1 MTSTPQPPPH
11 DDGNGNDA
19 TSTRPT
25 LPRRPT
31 AKIKEALA
39 ARDALATAL
48 TRAGIQI
55 PAMDVRTPWPDDDND
70 GDRQAHTSNRAAE
83 TRYALVHLGVV
94 SAPVAHA
101 LADVITRGAA
111 Q

>member
-1 MTSTPQPPPH
+1 MTSTLQPPPH
-11 DDGNGNDA
+11 DNGNADDA
-19 TSTRPT
+19 TSTRST
-25 LPRRPT
+25 PRPPT

-39 ARDALATAL
+39 ARDALAVAL

-55 PAMDVRTPWPDDDND
+55 PAMDVRTPWPDDDD
-70 GDRQAHTSNRAAE
+70 SDAERQDHTSARAAE

-101 LADVITRGAA
+101 LAEVITKGLTR
-111 Q
+111 

>member
-1 MTSTPQPPPH
+1 MPTTLQPP
-11 DDGNGNDA
+11 NDSEGHNA
-19 TSTRPT
+19 TSATATP
-25 LPRRPT
+25 PPPS
-31 AKIKEALA
+31 AKIKEAMA

-55 PAMDVRTPWPDDDND
+55 PAMDVRAPWPDDGD
-70 GDRQAHTSNRAAE
+70 GPEHTSARAAE

-101 LADVITRGAA
+101 LAEVITNGVAR
-111 Q
+111 

>member
-1 MTSTPQPPPH
+1 MATPLQRPTDDNSNDAAPTGPAPPP
-11 DDGNGNDA
+11 
-19 TSTRPT
+19 
-25 LPRRPT
+25 PT

-55 PAMDVRTPWPDDDND
+55 PAMDVRTPWPDDDDND
-70 GDRQAHTSNRAAE
+70 GHGPEHTSARTAE

-101 LADVITRGAA
+101 LAEVITKGLTR
-111 Q
+111 